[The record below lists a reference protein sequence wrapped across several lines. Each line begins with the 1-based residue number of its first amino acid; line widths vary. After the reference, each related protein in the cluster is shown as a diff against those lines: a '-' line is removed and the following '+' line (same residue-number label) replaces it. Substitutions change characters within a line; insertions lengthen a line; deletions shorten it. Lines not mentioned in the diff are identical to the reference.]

1 MARTQTR
8 IYVFLAVCGFFFN
21 KSEVQW
27 IHLFCKP
34 VGISYLQTSG
44 SGGAV
49 ALRVYGKSAQM
60 HPQPKTIEYNWLR
73 KFKYIETLNICG
85 KGCQCF
91 NISYQNLTNRRQHL
105 SIAGVSRELGSNVEL
120 RTFAIYLTFVL
131 LLHRTCWIR
140 DSWIEICIA
149 LF

>member
-60 HPQPKTIEYNWLR
+60 HPQPKTIEYNLAQ
-73 KFKYIETLNICG
+73 KFQIYKHTKHVKMVNERTLFLAKSLFIT
-85 KGCQCF
+85 
-91 NISYQNLTNRRQHL
+91 IP
-105 SIAGVSRELGSNVEL
+105 
-120 RTFAIYLTFVL
+120 
-131 LLHRTCWIR
+131 LLHFVGVVNFLA
-140 DSWIEICIA
+140 SWILQRRGFHDFSISQWMNK
-149 LF
+149 